1 MKDFIREI
9 ERVQMLNKLIASRRT
24 GTPDELAKRLG
35 VSRSQLYLIIEYLRD
50 MGLAISYSRRINS
63 FYYEEN
69 SRLSIEFKFNVVSV
83 EEGASIY
90 GGKINRY
97 FSSSPFSWTHKNEI
111 NGCNH

>member
-9 ERVQMLNKLIASRRT
+9 ERVQMLNKLIARRRT
-24 GTPDELAKRLG
+24 GSPEELAKRLG
-35 VSRSQLYLIIEYLRD
+35 VSRSQLYLILEYLKD

-69 SRLSIEFKFNVVSV
+69 SRLSIEFNIKVVSE

-90 GGKINRY
+90 GGKIY
-97 FSSSPFSWTHKNEI
+97 GYCSSSPFSWTQKSDI
-111 NGCNH
+111 NGYKH